1 MPMDRVAVE
10 IGRALRQARRD
21 RGLTLK
27 DVARLSGNRFRPT
40 SVAGYERAE
49 RSISVERFCALARLY
64 GVAPDRLLSRAI
76 RESEGKPEIVI
87 DVASAERLS
96 GAEGRLVAG
105 FVEELLSLRGEPAS
119 GSIVIRSSDLEIL
132 ASSSGKRADALLEDI
147 RAAIRESSE
156 R

>member
-1 MPMDRVAVE
+1 VPMDRVAVE

>member
-1 MPMDRVAVE
+1 MDRVAVE

>member
-87 DVASAERLS
+87 DIASA
-96 GAEGRLVAG
+96 
-105 FVEELLSLRGEPAS
+105 
-119 GSIVIRSSDLEIL
+119 
-132 ASSSGKRADALLEDI
+132 
-147 RAAIRESSE
+147 
-156 R
+156 

>member
-132 ASSSGKRADALLEDI
+132 ASSSGRRADALLEDI